1 MRSFLAAFIL
11 SVFSLNASAAI
22 IGMLSESDTT
32 KLELVSSN
40 NGTVKI
46 AVTANYDLPVLYLS
60 RFLGGEGGN
69 VADFIAALS
78 QGKMPE
84 GPKVADWMAPDTDR
98 VSLKVGVFQSNE
110 KHSFV
115 SLFTGQQTNLE
126 MATSSR
132 ISIEVLAD
140 GSKKQVFEF
149 SVADFAGSNSQ
160 KLLNGEI
167 DLALVTQSRAPG
179 AYDSA
184 MKKSVE
190 LNFTKQGSAISCN
203 KALN

>member
-1 MRSFLAAFIL
+1 MSF
-11 SVFSLNASAAI
+11 
-22 IGMLSESDTT
+22 
-32 KLELVSSN
+32 
-40 NGTVKI
+40 
-46 AVTANYDLPVLYLS
+46 
-60 RFLGGEGGN
+60 
-69 VADFIAALS
+69 
-78 QGKMPE
+78 
-84 GPKVADWMAPDTDR
+84 
-98 VSLKVGVFQSNE
+98 
-110 KHSFV
+110 
-115 SLFTGQQTNLE
+115 FTGQQTNLE

-149 SVADFAGSNSQ
+149 SVADFAGPNSQ